1 MCLRFLPQLMYASSG
16 KKKSKYGITTTI
28 YTPQLSSA
36 QSTPSCGGVAAAK
49 NSKKKKRLARSTA
62 ERLQIFNE

>member
-36 QSTPSCGGVAAAK
+36 QSTPSFGVVAAAK
-49 NSKKKKRLARSTA
+49 N
-62 ERLQIFNE
+62 